1 MKKEYRNLMTNTDKD
16 VFIPLGPSV
25 LNAML
30 MSKVSRQKEGFRD
43 DLIHMVEEDLVNL
56 PETDILSQF
65 KNSFVVANG
74 FMEKWGVNYG
84 HSSIKELDHI
94 QMCLE
99 NRSRWFTEIIETLHN
114 NQYWSYIEYSLRYNP
129 PKDFVIPTEL
139 DANPELRADYI
150 AFCQFAFS
158 QYEKL
163 QKEFQALLAERY
175 PEESDA
181 AIKKLAFENAR
192 NVLPLST
199 KANMGLAV
207 NLRAFCDGLSELMC
221 HEAYSSEIAETAILM
236 KEEGEIVSP
245 GMVRHADATPYLQS
259 YIDDFYRQVELP
271 ENEKRKIHL
280 HPVVTVTGEFN
291 INRIQNM
298 RNVGDLSL
306 MTRFSNVPTTFKT
319 VGKDVSLLMSEACH
333 HQFIRH
339 RTFDYLTY
347 MPNVDFGLLLPPE
360 LVHDLDHP
368 LAQSI
373 KKTLIAVYDRS
384 CKIYDQLIAAGFTG
398 LAPYVVINANMR
410 RLDFFGNLF
419 AMTRFITLRTEKHA
433 QDEIREIA
441 HHLDDAY
448 REINDLIPGF
458 KVNRQLD

>member
-1 MKKEYRNLMTNTDKD
+1 MEKEYRNLMTNTDKD

-56 PETDILSQF
+56 PEIDILSQF

-84 HSSIKELDHI
+84 HSSIKELDHV

-129 PKDFVIPTEL
+129 PKDFVIPQEL
-139 DANPELRADYI
+139 DEVPELRADYL
-150 AFCQFAFS
+150 AFCQYAFA

-163 QKEFQALLAERY
+163 QGEFESLLGERY
-175 PEESDA
+175 PDESEA

-221 HEAYSSEIAETAILM
+221 HQKYSSEIVETALM
-236 KEEGEIVSP
+236 MKTEGEVVSP

-259 YIDDFYRQVELP
+259 YIDDFYRPVEIP
-271 ENEKRKIHL
+271 EGEKRKIHL
-280 HPVVTVTGEFN
+280 NPVVTVSGSFDTD
-291 INRIQNM
+291 RIQNM
-298 RNVGDLSL
+298 RGIGDLSL
-306 MTRFSNVPTTFKT
+306 MNRFSNVPTTFKA
-319 VGKDVSLLMSEACH
+319 VGKDVSILMSEACH

-347 MPNVDFGLLLPPE
+347 LPNVDFGLLLPPE
-360 LVHDLDHP
+360 LVKDLDHP
-368 LAQSI
+368 LAKSI
-373 KKTLIAVYDRS
+373 KETLISVYDHS
-384 CKIYDQLIAAGFTG
+384 CQIYDQLMEAGFIG

-433 QDEIREIA
+433 QDEIRGIA
-441 HHLDDAY
+441 NELDAAY
-448 REINDLIPGF
+448 KDIDDLIPGF
-458 KVNRQLD
+458 RVNRQLD

>member
-1 MKKEYRNLMTNTDKD
+1 MKKEYRNLMTNPDKD

-56 PETDILSQF
+56 PDEDILSQF

-129 PKDFVIPTEL
+129 PKDFVIPSEL
-139 DANPELRADYI
+139 DQAPSLREAYLDFCRY
-150 AFCQFAFS
+150 AFL
-158 QYEKL
+158 QYGKL
-163 QKEFQALLAERY
+163 QDEFQALLAERY
-175 PEESDA
+175 PEESES

-207 NLRAFCDGLSELMC
+207 NLRAFCDGLSELLC
-221 HEAYSSEIAETAILM
+221 HSNFSSEISETAMLM

-245 GMVRHADATPYLQS
+245 GMVRHADPTPYLQS
-259 YIDDFYRQVELP
+259 YIDEFYQPVEVP
-271 ENEKRKIHL
+271 TEKKRKIYQ
-280 HPVVTVTGEFN
+280 HPVVEVTGEFD
-291 INRIQNM
+291 IQRMKNM
-298 RNVGDLSL
+298 RGVGDLNL
-306 MTRFSNVPTTFKT
+306 MTRFSNAPTTFKT
-319 VGKDVSLLMSEACH
+319 IGKDVSLLMSEACH

-347 MPNVDFGLLLPPE
+347 LPNVDFGLLLPPE
-360 LVHDLDHP
+360 LAKDREHP
-368 LAQSI
+368 VAKSI
-373 KKTLIAVYDRS
+373 EETLIAVYKRS
-384 CKIYDQLIAAGFTG
+384 CVVYDQLMDAGLIG
-398 LAPYVVINANMR
+398 VAPYVVINANMR
-410 RLDFFGNLF
+410 QLDFFGNLF

-433 QDEIREIA
+433 QDEIRSIA
-441 HHLDDAY
+441 HQLDDAY
-448 REINDLIPGF
+448 QEIDTLIPGF
-458 KVNRQLD
+458 HVNRQLD